1 MKTFDLKSLSKVVS
15 ALALVTYGSSA
26 FALETWDLSMM
37 CGGTDGQAI
46 STPATGTK
54 DCGVLDVTGLST
66 ATGVVG
72 ATTSGTN
79 FTAAA
84 IYDWGTAG
92 LGVVGSNEN
101 FADQGPHATDN
112 KYGTDAMLIKFDS
125 ATNLTALKIGWNGTD
140 SPTGTYVDSDLTVL
154 AWNGTG
160 APPTMTGVGP
170 TGLVAAG
177 WTLIGNYSNV
187 GSMTNNTVDLNTAV
201 TSSYWLVSAYDTAYG
216 GGLTA
221 GNDAFKLLTVGGN
234 TIGGGT
240 GNQTPEPGSLVLL
253 GAGLLGMAAV
263 RRRKQNAI

>member
-1 MKTFDLKSLSKVVS
+1 MKTFNFASVPKVLT
-15 ALALVTYGSSA
+15 ALALVASA
-26 FALETWDLSMM
+26 NSAMATQTWDLSML
-37 CGGTDGQAI
+37 CGGADGQAI

-54 DCGVLDVTGLST
+54 DCGTLNLTGLST
-66 ATGVVG
+66 ATGSIG

-84 IYDWGTAG
+84 IYDWGSAG

-101 FADQGPHATDN
+101 PGSTGPHATDN
-112 KYGTDAMLIKFDS
+112 LYGTDAMLIKFDT

-140 SPTGTYVDSDLTVL
+140 SGAGTLYPDSDLTVL

-177 WTLIGNYSNV
+177 WVIVGNYANV
-187 GSMTNNTVDLNTAV
+187 GNMVNNTTAISTTV
-201 TSSYWLVSAYDTAYG
+201 TSSYWLVSAYDSAFG
-216 GGLTA
+216 GTGLSA
-221 GNDAFKLLTVGGN
+221 KDDAFKIIAVAGN
-234 TIGGGT
+234 T

-263 RRRKQNAI
+263 RRRRQSAV